1 MTNAPN
7 PVPTLGPVTLC
18 TLVARDGQAA
28 TDAYTQWMH
37 QVVDWSGP
45 LPADTAIAVGLGEL
59 TGNPSWLL
67 SNKVG
72 RQWLQIIE
80 HKNAPD
86 RDALNSFG
94 WMAMET
100 LVQDVDE
107 LAQSLSDSP
116 FELLRPPADLDV
128 SDKIR
133 ACQAKGPA
141 GEILYLTQV
150 NGEVPPFDLPT
161 CQAPVDHLFIPV
173 LSTPSKDCSLAD
185 YSGISGNE
193 GISFD
198 TRITVVN
205 QARGFE
211 LERRHPVATL
221 QLAGQA
227 LIEIDQI
234 AETAQI
240 DSGIYSGMA
249 CVAFRCSADPD
260 IDALPQSGVAFANSL
275 ASAHTG
281 TAGES
286 FTLIYS

>member
-1 MTNAPN
+1 MTKPPA
-7 PVPTLGPVTLC
+7 LGPVALC
-18 TLVARDGQAA
+18 TVIARDGTAA
-28 TDAYTQWMH
+28 AQAYTGWMH
-37 QVVDWSGP
+37 QQISWSGP
-45 LPADTAIAVGLGEL
+45 LPAETANAVGYGQLA
-59 TGNPSWLL
+59 GNRSWLL
-67 SNKVG
+67 SNTTG

-80 HKNAPD
+80 HPDAPE

-94 WMAMET
+94 WLAMEVLVENVDALAAT
-100 LVQDVDE
+100 L
-107 LAQSLSDSP
+107 AGSP
-116 FELLRPPADLDV
+116 FELLRPAADLDI

-133 ACQAKGPA
+133 ACQARGPA
-141 GEILYLTQV
+141 GEILYLTQIK
-150 NGEVPPFDLPT
+150 GEVPPFDLPT

-173 LSTPSKDCSLAD
+173 LSTPSRDCSLAD

-234 AETAQI
+234 ADTPEI
-240 DSGIYSGMA
+240 DAAIHSGMA
-249 CVAFRCSADPD
+249 SVAFYCTNEPD
-260 IDALPQSGVAFANSL
+260 NTAQAQSCGAFADSQ

-281 TAGES
+281 TAGEC
-286 FTLIYS
+286 FTLIYT

>member
-1 MTNAPN
+1 MTKAPA
-7 PVPTLGPVTLC
+7 LGPVALC
-18 TLVARDGQAA
+18 TLIARDGKAA
-28 TDAYTQWMH
+28 AEAYTQWMH
-37 QVVDWSGP
+37 QQVSWSGP
-45 LPADTAIAVGLGEL
+45 LPADTAAATGLGEL
-59 TGNPSWLL
+59 AGNRSWLL

-72 RQWLQIIE
+72 RQWLHIVE
-80 HKNAPD
+80 HPSAPD

-100 LVQDVDE
+100 LVENVDE
-107 LAQSLSDSP
+107 LAESLAGSP
-116 FELLRPPADLDV
+116 FEWLRPPADLDV

-133 ACQAKGPA
+133 ACQARGPA

-150 NGEVPPFDLPT
+150 TGEVPPFDLPT

-173 LSTPSKDCSLAD
+173 LSTPSRDCSLAD

-234 AETAQI
+234 AETAPI

-249 CVAFRCSADPD
+249 CVAFHCSAEPNNT
-260 IDALPQSGVAFANSL
+260 AVPQTGTAFANSL

>member
-1 MTNAPN
+1 MSKTPA
-7 PVPTLGPVTLC
+7 LGPVALC
-18 TLVARDGQAA
+18 SLIARDGQAVA
-28 TDAYTQWMH
+28 DAYTRWMH
-37 QVVDWSGP
+37 QKVSWAGDLSQS
-45 LPADTAIAVGLGEL
+45 TANALGYGQL
-59 TGNPSWLL
+59 TGNRSWLL
-67 SNKVG
+67 SNEAG
-72 RQWLQIIE
+72 RQWLQVIE
-80 HKNAPD
+80 HPEAPA
-86 RDALNSFG
+86 RDALDSFG
-94 WMAMET
+94 WMAMEV
-100 LVQDVDE
+100 LVENVDE
-107 LAQSLSDSP
+107 LAASLPGSP

-133 ACQAKGPA
+133 ACQARGPA

-150 NGEVPPFDLPT
+150 SGEVPPFELPT
-161 CQAPVDHLFIPV
+161 CEAPVDHLFIPV
-173 LSTPSKDCSLAD
+173 LSTPSRDCSLAD
-185 YSGISGNE
+185 YSAISGND

-234 AETAQI
+234 AETTDTSA
-240 DSGIYSGMA
+240 DLYSGMT
-249 CVAFRCSADPD
+249 CVAFHCSGEPD
-260 IDALPQSGVAFANSL
+260 AAAKLQPDGAFAGSH

-286 FTLIYS
+286 FALIYS

>member
-1 MTNAPN
+1 MTKAPA
-7 PVPTLGPVTLC
+7 LGPVALC
-18 TLVARDGQAA
+18 TLIARDGQAA

-37 QVVDWSGP
+37 QVVNWSGP
-45 LPADTAIAVGLGEL
+45 LPADTAVAVGLGEL
-59 TGNPSWLL
+59 AGNRSWLL
-67 SNKVG
+67 SNKVS

-80 HKNAPD
+80 HRDAPD

-100 LVQDVDE
+100 LVEDVDA
-107 LAQSLSDSP
+107 LAESLAGSP

-133 ACQAKGPA
+133 ACQARGPA

-150 NGEVPPFDLPT
+150 SGEVPPFDLPQ

-173 LSTPSKDCSLAD
+173 LSTPSRDCSLAD

-234 AETAQI
+234 AETAVI
-240 DSGIYSGMA
+240 DTGLYSGMA
-249 CVAFRCSADPD
+249 CVAFHCSAQPEGS
-260 IDALPQSGVAFANSL
+260 AVPQSGQAFANTR

-281 TAGES
+281 TAGET

>member
-1 MTNAPN
+1 MSKTPA
-7 PVPTLGPVTLC
+7 LGPVALC
-18 TLVARDGQAA
+18 SLIARDGQAVA
-28 TDAYTQWMH
+28 DAYTRWMH
-37 QVVDWSGP
+37 QKVSWAGDLSQS
-45 LPADTAIAVGLGEL
+45 TANALGYGQL
-59 TGNPSWLL
+59 TGNRSWLL
-67 SNKVG
+67 SNEAG
-72 RQWLQIIE
+72 RQWLQVIE
-80 HKNAPD
+80 HPEAPA
-86 RDALNSFG
+86 RDALDSFG
-94 WMAMET
+94 WMAMEVLVENVDALAAT
-100 LVQDVDE
+100 L
-107 LAQSLSDSP
+107 AGSP

-161 CQAPVDHLFIPV
+161 CEAPVDHLFIPV
-173 LSTPSKDCSLAD
+173 LSTPSRDCSLAD

-234 AETAQI
+234 AETAPL
-240 DSGIYSGMA
+240 DANIYSGMA
-249 CVAFRCSADPD
+249 SVAFHCSATPD
-260 IDALPQSGVAFANSL
+260 SDAQLQADGVFADTR

-281 TAGES
+281 TAGEC
-286 FTLIYS
+286 FTLIYT